1 MKKKAISFFLSVFII
16 STAVYSIELNNTL
29 KILIEVPNEKAGE
42 TTLIAINRIRESVNS
57 NIDVVY
63 TSATN
68 ELRNKYG
75 LSIILGASKD
85 SPELQHHWQNHSSAK
100 EDSYL
105 IYSISKEPL
114 VVIASGVD
122 IRGTLYAAYHLAD
135 LLKTDVDISNLKL
148 FFQPKVSK
156 RYASVST
163 ITHGGRYYRP
173 SLFYKSL
180 KELPRYGYN
189 GVVIT
194 PGRKSPID
202 QYSSPVSETEEGEFY
217 SDIYN
222 TIEWKNF
229 FNEIKKYQLDIMIG
243 IPPLIPP
250 GYSDKEI
257 DNFYMGGDEPKEYIS
272 NLKLHFRHFLD
283 FLSREY
289 PEIDMYLFNST
300 EGSEYGRTKR
310 FFASSNPE
318 DERLTNTAYLINCE
332 KVMLAYFDVIED
344 FFQSDLNRVG
354 FWTHSWGITNQG
366 ILKMREILFQYP
378 EVLIIEDDYWNNNL
392 WVFQLPIMNYLP
404 GDLRAKIH
412 TQNPFG
418 IFLPTTSA
426 EYYGGGSLPNSYPSP
441 HIKSAKEA
449 LKRNARM
456 VIQSINAHDRTIYGT
471 LFGTVEIIPL
481 CASKQLWDPT
491 PDESQIWQEWANRR
505 FGTQA
510 APFVINALQES
521 KNIILDGLT
530 ISGIDLLGYTE
541 IRAKSWIKDDKRQ
554 ECRFTRFDLFC
565 KPNTPMT
572 LKSNDSIIFS
582 SEYTEYQ
589 MNTHSIPINTY
600 RKKQDK
606 ALQSIRYAL
615 KEIEKAKPY
624 LEKQDYQMLN
634 KIFSDGQKVIKA
646 LKLLGE
652 AAYATNIILSNYDN
666 IEDPVALFNE
676 SINNLEEYINDDN
689 LIPQMDKNLVIIINN
704 YKQVGENIIN
714 K

>member
-1 MKKKAISFFLSVFII
+1 MKKKAISFFFSVFII

-156 RYASVST
+156 RYASVSA

-222 TIEWKNF
+222 TIEWENF

-243 IPPLIPP
+243 I
-250 GYSDKEI
+250 
-257 DNFYMGGDEPKEYIS
+257 
-272 NLKLHFRHFLD
+272 R
-283 FLSREY
+283 
-289 PEIDMYLFNST
+289 
-300 EGSEYGRTKR
+300 
-310 FFASSNPE
+310 
-318 DERLTNTAYLINCE
+318 
-332 KVMLAYFDVIED
+332 
-344 FFQSDLNRVG
+344 
-354 FWTHSWGITNQG
+354 
-366 ILKMREILFQYP
+366 
-378 EVLIIEDDYWNNNL
+378 
-392 WVFQLPIMNYLP
+392 
-404 GDLRAKIH
+404 
-412 TQNPFG
+412 
-418 IFLPTTSA
+418 IFL
-426 EYYGGGSLPNSYPSP
+426 Y
-441 HIKSAKEA
+441 
-449 LKRNARM
+449 
-456 VIQSINAHDRTIYGT
+456 RT
-471 LFGTVEIIPL
+471 TVE
-481 CASKQLWDPT
+481 
-491 PDESQIWQEWANRR
+491 
-505 FGTQA
+505 
-510 APFVINALQES
+510 
-521 KNIILDGLT
+521 
-530 ISGIDLLGYTE
+530 
-541 IRAKSWIKDDKRQ
+541 
-554 ECRFTRFDLFC
+554 
-565 KPNTPMT
+565 
-572 LKSNDSIIFS
+572 
-582 SEYTEYQ
+582 
-589 MNTHSIPINTY
+589 
-600 RKKQDK
+600 
-606 ALQSIRYAL
+606 
-615 KEIEKAKPY
+615 
-624 LEKQDYQMLN
+624 
-634 KIFSDGQKVIKA
+634 
-646 LKLLGE
+646 
-652 AAYATNIILSNYDN
+652 
-666 IEDPVALFNE
+666 
-676 SINNLEEYINDDN
+676 
-689 LIPQMDKNLVIIINN
+689 
-704 YKQVGENIIN
+704 
-714 K
+714 

>member
-1 MKKKAISFFLSVFII
+1 MKKKAISFFLFVFVM
-16 STAVYSIELNNTL
+16 STAAYSIEL
-29 KILIEVPNEKAGE
+29 KILIEIPNEKAGE

-57 NIDVVY
+57 NIDVDVVY

-75 LSIILGASKD
+75 LSIILGDSKD
-85 SPELQHHWQNHSSAK
+85 SPELQHHWKNHSSAK

-105 IYSISKEPL
+105 IYSISKNPL

-156 RYASVST
+156 RYASVSA

-173 SLFYKSL
+173 GLFYKSL

-189 GVVIT
+189 GVFIT
-194 PGRKSPID
+194 PGSKSPIGRD
-202 QYSSPVSETEEGEFY
+202 GSPVSETKEGKIY
-217 SDIYN
+217 SNIDN
-222 TIEWKNF
+222 TKKWKNF

-243 IPPLIPP
+243 IPSLIPP

-272 NLKLHFRHFLD
+272 NLKSHFRQFLD
-283 FLSREY
+283 LLSREY
-289 PEIDMYLFNST
+289 PEIDMYLFSST
-300 EGSEYGRTKR
+300 EGLQYGRTKR
-310 FFASSNPE
+310 FFASDNPK
-318 DERLTNTAYLINCE
+318 DEHSTNTAYLINCE
-332 KVMLAYFDVIED
+332 KVMMAYFDVIKD

-418 IFLPTTSA
+418 MFFPTTSA
-426 EYYGGGSLPNSYPSP
+426 EYYGGGSLPNSYPGP

-456 VIQSINAHDRTIYGT
+456 VIHAINTHDRTIYGT

-491 PDESQIWQEWANRR
+491 PGESQIWQEWANRR

-530 ISGIDLLGYTE
+530 LNGVDLLGYTE
-541 IRAKSWIKDDKRQ
+541 IRAISWIKDDS
-554 ECRFTRFDLFC
+554 RFTQFDLFC
-565 KPNTPMT
+565 KPNTPMI
-572 LKSNDSIIFS
+572 LKSKDSIIYS
-582 SEYTEYQ
+582 SEYTIYQ

-600 RKKQDK
+600 RKNQNK

-652 AAYATNIILSNYDN
+652 AAYATNIIISNYDN
-666 IEDPVALFNE
+666 IEDPFALFNK

-689 LIPQMDKNLVIIINN
+689 LIPQMDENLVIILNN
-704 YKQVGENIIN
+704 YKQVGKNIFN